1 MGRFRWRRRGRA
13 ALPLQQEGWLS
24 DWREGE
30 EALVVE
36 VSGRS
41 SLAARLR
48 ELGLTPGA
56 RIRVLRHGCPL
67 VVQIGEGRLAMR
79 RRDAAAV
86 RVRATSDGPPPPPAA
101 TLPAASGA

>member
-1 MGRFRWRRRGRA
+1 MGRFRWRRRGRHVPA
-13 ALPLQQEGWLS
+13 DREDGLLS

-36 VSGRS
+36 VNGTS
-41 SLAARLR
+41 SLSARLR

-79 RRDAAAV
+79 RRDAATV
-86 RVRATSDGPPPPPAA
+86 RVRSASAAGAPA
-101 TLPAASGA
+101 LSAAAGA